1 MELDGK
7 RIYLRLLRH
16 AVPYWRV
23 FLLALFSM
31 VVLAATEPAIP
42 VLLKPTFDGTFET
55 KDLDTVALMAVLL
68 VVLFIVRGGSSYLS
82 AVTMAWVAG
91 KVVMDLRSGMFE
103 KLLSLP
109 ASAYDQHT
117 SGSLVS
123 KVTYD
128 AAQVTQATTQVV
140 TILVR
145 DSLAV
150 IGLLAWMLYLN
161 WKFTLIALV
170 IAPIIVLIVKYFTL
184 RLRTVSISLQE
195 TMGSVTH
202 VLQESIEGQKVVRSF
217 GGQDYEK
224 DRFHGAANRVR
235 GLEVKFASAA
245 AANSPVAQFVTAVGL
260 AIMLYLASLQVHEG
274 GVTVGAFVS
283 FFAAMG
289 LIFSPLKRLTGVNGR
304 LQKGIAAAHSV
315 FALIDQE
322 PEPDTGTIEL
332 KRAEGKI
339 EFEDVE
345 FRYRG
350 KSQSALKDVTLS
362 IQPGETVA
370 LVGSSGS
377 GKTTVVSLMLRFY
390 RPDSGQIL
398 LDGLPIN
405 DLTLKSLR
413 SQFALVSQDIVLF
426 NGTVADNIA
435 YGPLASKSRESI
447 IDAAKAAAAYEF
459 ISELP
464 QGLNTQVGANGVRL
478 SGGQRQR
485 LAIARAF
492 LKDAPVLILDEA
504 TSSLDSAV
512 EKEVQA
518 SLARLRQNRTTI
530 IIAHR
535 LSTVEEAD
543 RIVVMSD
550 GRVVETGT
558 HEALLEKNNF
568 YAGLYR
574 FQFARQ
580 SNALPAAGAK

>member
-16 AVPYWRV
+16 ALPYWRV
-23 FLLALFSM
+23 FLLALLSM

-42 VLLKPTFDGTFET
+42 ALLKPTFDGSFET

-91 KVVMDLRSGMFE
+91 KVVMDLRSKMFE

-161 WKFTLIALV
+161 WKFTLIALAV
-170 IAPIIVLIVKYFTL
+170 APIIVLIVKYFTI
-184 RLRTVSISLQE
+184 RLRKVSISLQE

-217 GGQDYEK
+217 GGQDYEQG
-224 DRFHGAANRVR
+224 RFHGAANRVR

-260 AIMLYLASLQVHEG
+260 AIMLYLSSQQVHEG
-274 GVTVGAFVS
+274 GVTVGDFVS

-304 LQKGIAAAHSV
+304 LQRGIVAAHSV
-315 FALIDQE
+315 FALIDHE
-322 PEPDTGTIEL
+322 SEPDIGTVEL
-332 KRAEGKI
+332 KRAEGRI
-339 EFEDVE
+339 EFKDVE
-345 FRYRG
+345 FCYRG
-350 KSQSALKDVTLS
+350 KSQPALKDVTLS
-362 IQPGETVA
+362 IQAGEAVA

-377 GKTTVVSLMLRFY
+377 GKTTVVSLILRFY
-390 RPDSGQIL
+390 RPDNGQIL
-398 LDGLPIN
+398 LDGVPIN

-413 SQFALVSQDIVLF
+413 DQFALVSQDIVLF

-435 YGPLASKSRESI
+435 YGPLASKSRESV
-447 IDAAKAAAAYEF
+447 IDAAKAAAAYGF

-464 QGLNTQVGANGVRL
+464 QGLDTQVGANGIRL

-512 EKEVQA
+512 EKEVQT
-518 SLARLRQNRTTI
+518 SLARLRRNRTTI

-543 RIVVMSD
+543 RIVVVSD

-558 HEALLEKNNF
+558 HEALLEKNSF

-580 SNALPAAGAK
+580 SKALPAAGAQ